1 MIDLTS
7 YLVKQIL
14 LFIRMCLIM
23 IQHKL
28 KKMTAIVATFS
39 IISTVLPKAYA
50 SNFVVPRAMSQR
62 AMSIAQMHFPPNFAM
77 KTFGTSNFDFGDSKK
92 IAFKSN
98 EFIDFTQG
106 YLSVVNCD
114 TLDSIKLEKALDGQ
128 PKEYIK
134 KIAMINCNAIDESLF
149 SGCISLTEVDIQNC
163 NKIGSSAFYSCVNLK
178 EVTISSCNEIGS
190 SAFYGCTALNTVK
203 YEKSTEPNH
212 GANVFTNCLNL
223 NTIYVP
229 ADYTGDSFCG
239 ISVTKYAT
247 ASASPSPSV
256 SASPSPSV
264 SASPSPSVS
273 ASPSPSV
280 SASPSPSAL
289 ASPSISVSASPS
301 PSALASSSTASTI
314 PTFASKSKTALI
326 ASLGS
331 AAAAI
336 VIAGVVFATCYFKKH
351 LCFSQSNPDASEKC
365 TV

>member
-1 MIDLTS
+1 
-7 YLVKQIL
+7 
-14 LFIRMCLIM
+14 MCLIM
-23 IQHKL
+23 IHHKL
-28 KKMTAIVATFS
+28 KKMTAIVASFS
-39 IISTVLPKAYA
+39 IVSTVSPKAYA

-77 KTFGTSNFDFGDSKK
+77 ETFGTPNFDFGDSKK

-114 TLDSIKLEKALDGQ
+114 TLDSIKLEKALGGQ

-134 KIAMINCNAIDESLF
+134 KIAMINCKAIDESLF
-149 SGCISLTEVDIQNC
+149 SGCISLTEVAIKNC
-163 NKIGSSAFYSCVNLK
+163 NKIGPAAFYSCVNLK
-178 EVTISSCNEIGS
+178 EVTISSCNEIGD
-190 SAFYGCTALNTVK
+190 SAFYGCTGLNTVK
-203 YEKSTEPNH
+203 YEKSTEPIH

-264 SASPSPSVS
+264 SASPSPS
-273 ASPSPSV
+273 
-280 SASPSPSAL
+280 AL

-314 PTFASKSKTALI
+314 PTFASKSKNNKTALI

-351 LCFSQSNPDASEKC
+351 LCFSQSNPDDSEQC

>member
-1 MIDLTS
+1 MNLLT
-7 YLVKQIL
+7 
-14 LFIRMCLIM
+14 
-23 IQHKL
+23 
-28 KKMTAIVATFS
+28 
-39 IISTVLPKAYA
+39 LPKA
-50 SNFVVPRAMSQR
+50 
-62 AMSIAQMHFPPNFAM
+62 I
-77 KTFGTSNFDFGDSKK
+77 
-92 IAFKSN
+92 
-98 EFIDFTQG
+98 
-106 YLSVVNCD
+106 YLVNCD
-114 TLDSIKLEKALDGQ
+114 TLDSIKLEKALGGQ

-134 KIAMINCNAIDESLF
+134 KIAMINCKAIDESLF
-149 SGCISLTEVDIQNC
+149 SGCISLTEVAIKNC
-163 NKIGSSAFYSCVNLK
+163 NKIGPAAFYSCVNLK
-178 EVTISSCNEIGS
+178 EVTISSCNEIGD
-190 SAFYGCTALNTVK
+190 SAFYGCTGLNTVK

>member
-1 MIDLTS
+1 MIELTS

-14 LFIRMCLIM
+14 FIRMCLIM
-23 IQHKL
+23 IHHKL
-28 KKMTAIVATFS
+28 KKMTAIVASFS
-39 IISTVLPKAYA
+39 IVSTVSPKAYA

-77 KTFGTSNFDFGDSKK
+77 ETFGTPNFDFGDSKK

-114 TLDSIKLEKALDGQ
+114 TLDSIKLEKALGGQ

-149 SGCISLTEVDIQNC
+149 SGCISLTEVAIKNC
-163 NKIGSSAFYSCVNLK
+163 NKIGPAAFYSCVNLTK
-178 EVTISSCNEIGS
+178 VTISSCNEIGD
-190 SAFYGCTALNTVK
+190 SAFYGCTGLNTVK

-273 ASPSPSV
+273 ASPSPS
-280 SASPSPSAL
+280 AL

-314 PTFASKSKTALI
+314 PTFASKSKNNKTALI

-351 LCFSQSNPDASEKC
+351 LCFSQSNPDDSEQC

>member
-1 MIDLTS
+1 
-7 YLVKQIL
+7 
-14 LFIRMCLIM
+14 
-23 IQHKL
+23 
-28 KKMTAIVATFS
+28 
-39 IISTVLPKAYA
+39 
-50 SNFVVPRAMSQR
+50 
-62 AMSIAQMHFPPNFAM
+62 
-77 KTFGTSNFDFGDSKK
+77 
-92 IAFKSN
+92 
-98 EFIDFTQG
+98 
-106 YLSVVNCD
+106 
-114 TLDSIKLEKALDGQ
+114 
-128 PKEYIK
+128 
-134 KIAMINCNAIDESLF
+134 MINCKAIDESLF
-149 SGCISLTEVDIQNC
+149 SGCISLTEVAIKNC
-163 NKIGSSAFYSCVNLK
+163 NKIGPAAFYSCVNLK
-178 EVTISSCNEIGS
+178 EVTISSCNEIGD
-190 SAFYGCTALNTVK
+190 SAFYGCTGLNTVK

-264 SASPSPSVS
+264 SASPSPS
-273 ASPSPSV
+273 
-280 SASPSPSAL
+280 AL

-314 PTFASKSKTALI
+314 PTFASKSKNNKTALI

-336 VIAGVVFATCYFKKH
+336 VIAGIVFATCYFKKH
-351 LCFSQSNPDASEKC
+351 LCFSQSNPDDSEQC

>member
-1 MIDLTS
+1 
-7 YLVKQIL
+7 
-14 LFIRMCLIM
+14 
-23 IQHKL
+23 
-28 KKMTAIVATFS
+28 MTG
-39 IISTVLPKAYA
+39 
-50 SNFVVPRAMSQR
+50 
-62 AMSIAQMHFPPNFAM
+62 
-77 KTFGTSNFDFGDSKK
+77 GTS
-92 IAFKSN
+92 
-98 EFIDFTQG
+98 
-106 YLSVVNCD
+106 
-114 TLDSIKLEKALDGQ
+114 
-128 PKEYIK
+128 
-134 KIAMINCNAIDESLF
+134 ESLF
-149 SGCISLTEVDIQNC
+149 SGCISLTEVAIKNC
-163 NKIGSSAFYSCVNLK
+163 NKIGPAAFYSCVNLK
-178 EVTISSCNEIGS
+178 EVTISSCNEIGD
-190 SAFYGCTALNTVK
+190 SAFYGCTGLNTVK

-247 ASASPSPSV
+247 A
-256 SASPSPSV
+256 
-264 SASPSPSVS
+264 S

>member
-1 MIDLTS
+1 MIELTS
-7 YLVKQIL
+7 YLVKQM

-23 IQHKL
+23 IHHKL
-28 KKMTAIVATFS
+28 KKMTAIVASFS
-39 IISTVLPKAYA
+39 IVSTVSPKAYA

-114 TLDSIKLEKALDGQ
+114 TLDSIKLEKALGGQ

-134 KIAMINCNAIDESLF
+134 KIAMINCKAIDESLF
-149 SGCISLTEVDIQNC
+149 SGCISLTEVAIKNC
-163 NKIGSSAFYSCVNLK
+163 NKIGPAAFYSCVNLK
-178 EVTISSCNEIGS
+178 EVTISSCNEIGD
-190 SAFYGCTALNTVK
+190 SAFYGCTGLNTVK

-273 ASPSPSV
+273 ASPSPS
-280 SASPSPSAL
+280 AL

-314 PTFASKSKTALI
+314 PTFASKSKNNKTALI

-336 VIAGVVFATCYFKKH
+336 VIAGIVFATCYFKKH
-351 LCFSQSNPDASEKC
+351 LCFSQSNPDDSEQC